1 MKIETFNI
9 LNLIPIGDINFKF
22 KKNSRAKGTNIYI
35 GELHIMD
42 NTDRKIT
49 PETTKAVMKMM
60 KKAGSDLLTDGR
72 NFFTTRGEVI
82 TQIDHPTFN
91 TILED
96 NKEEINELLYG

>member
-9 LNLIPIGDINFKF
+9 LNLIPVGDINFKF

-35 GELHIMD
+35 GEINIMCE
-42 NTDRKIT
+42 TDRKIT

-72 NFFTTRGEVI
+72 DFFTTRGEVI
-82 TQIDHPTFN
+82 TQINHPSFN
-91 TILED
+91 NILED
-96 NKEEINELLYG
+96 NRDEVNELLYK